1 MGASPYLSHLPLA
14 DVSSTLAKSTTP
26 AVAGSIR
33 RLPGVASRGSLRLP
47 RAVFWRPFRALI
59 PIAKSTTPAVAGS
72 MRRIPGVAS
81 RGSLRLPRAVFWRPF
96 RALIPIA
103 NRQRP
108 PWRAQCAAF
117 PGLLP
122 GGRYAYPGLCSGAL
136 SGRSFPSPIDNAR
149 RGGRLSPSPFME
161 RGWPSGRG

>member
-14 DVSSTLAKSTTP
+14 DVSSTLANRQRP
-26 AVAGSIR
+26 PWRAQFAAFPGL
-33 RLPGVASRGSLRLP
+33 LPGGRYAYPGLCSG
-47 RAVFWRPFRALI
+47 ALSGRSF
-59 PIAKSTTPAVAGS
+59 PSP
-72 MRRIPGVAS
+72 
-81 RGSLRLPRAVFWRPF
+81 
-96 RALIPIA
+96 

-136 SGRSFPSPIDNAR
+136 SRRSFPSPIDNAR
-149 RGGRLSPSPFME
+149 RGGRLSPSHVINARAAGVFPPRHLWRGGGRQAGGEVIPLSRVQASRSRNRAPFSC
-161 RGWPSGRG
+161 RS

>member
-33 RLPGVASRGSLRLP
+33 R
-47 RAVFWRPFRALI
+47 
-59 PIAKSTTPAVAGS
+59 
-72 MRRIPGVAS
+72 IPGV
-81 RGSLRLPRAVFWRPF
+81 
-96 RALIPIA
+96 
-103 NRQRP
+103 
-108 PWRAQCAAF
+108 
-117 PGLLP
+117 
-122 GGRYAYPGLCSGAL
+122 RYAYPGLCSGAL